1 VRTRLWA
8 QPAAPAAKGT
18 RLSESGRRRARK
30 AGTTAYLPAFS
41 LAALS
46 AVLGLVVLG
55 AAAAGRWAEPVALVS
70 TVVAAGVG
78 LASAVAVR
86 RHVVRPLGRIERLAT
101 RVMAGQGGAMAADRD
116 GFTPGGG
123 MAPLVEAVEA
133 LAAELDRSRQA
144 LHIVERSPDLTV
156 VTDAAGN
163 ICHASPAAD
172 SMLGRPAAWLTGRSM
187 AALVHHEDRSL
198 LEGLCARPVERGVR
212 CYEELRLSHLH
223 GHWVV
228 TEVTCLEVGDDH
240 DVGGRVLH
248 IRDVSDRKAHEE
260 DLLLRALYDPLTG
273 LANRALFREHVDK
286 ALARLRRTPA
296 RPHAVLFIDL
306 DGFKTINDSLGH
318 AAGDEVLA
326 EVGRRLKRWMRP
338 GDTAARLGGDEFAV
352 LLENT
357 SQLDTGVL
365 AKRILDVL
373 LGPIVVQGKEVVLTG
388 SIGIALSE
396 TGQDSDALLRN
407 ADAAMYTAKAA
418 GKGQYRLFEPE
429 MHQAAMLRLDL
440 EADLRRAVGRN
451 ELYLLYQPIVDLA
464 TGRVVA
470 AEVLVRW
477 KHPERGLIPTLDFIS
492 VAEDSGYIREL
503 GRHILEQA
511 CQQLR
516 TWHRKYPDADPL
528 HICVNSSVRQ
538 IEQVEFFDE
547 VAGALADSGLDG
559 RFLTLEITESLF
571 MSDFTATVEK
581 LRRLKDLGLKLAIDD
596 FGTGYSSLSYLR
608 SLPIDILKIDKSF
621 VVGAT
626 LGPEQSAV
634 ARAVVKL
641 ARTFNLRTVAEGIE
655 QPEQAAELLA
665 MGADMGQGY
674 WYSCPLPAEAMEAF
688 LAANRLSPASG
699 QPPPAPAAPPAPP
712 PARAG
717 SRGR

>member
-1 VRTRLWA
+1 M
-8 QPAAPAAKGT
+8 
-18 RLSESGRRRARK
+18 
-30 AGTTAYLPAFS
+30 
-41 LAALS
+41 AALS
-46 AVLGLVVLG
+46 AVVGLVVLIALVVGGHQSG
-55 AAAAGRWAEPVALVS
+55 ASRWAERLALV
-70 TVVAAGVG
+70 TAVVATSLAA
-78 LASAVAVR
+78 ASAVTVR
-86 RHVVRPLGRIERLAT
+86 RHLIRPLGRLERLAT
-101 RVMAGQGGAMAADRD
+101 HVVAGQRGALAPERD
-116 GFTPGGG
+116 GFIPSAG
-123 MAPLVEAVEA
+123 MARLVEAVEA

-144 LHIVERSPDLTV
+144 LHVVQRSPDLTV
-156 VTDAAGN
+156 VVDGAGN
-163 ICHASPAAD
+163 IRYASPAAD
-172 SMLGRPAAWLTGRSM
+172 SMLGRPAAWLAGRSM
-187 AALVHHEDRSL
+187 AALVHQEDRSL
-198 LEGLCARPVERGVR
+198 LEDLRERPVEHGVR

-228 TEVTCLEVGDDH
+228 TEVTALEPGDEPEVD
-240 DVGGRVLH
+240 GRVFN

-260 DLLLRALYDPLTG
+260 HLLLRALYDPLTG

-296 RPHAVLFIDL
+296 RPHAVLFVDL

-373 LGPIVVQGKEVVLTG
+373 LAPIVVQGKEVVLTG

-396 TGQDSDALLRN
+396 PGQDSDALLRN

-429 MHQAAMLRLDL
+429 MHHAAMRRLDL
-440 EADLRRAVGRN
+440 EADLRRAVDRD
-451 ELYLLYQPIVDLA
+451 ELYLSYQPIVDLA
-464 TGRVVA
+464 TGRVTA

-477 KHPERGLIPTLDFIS
+477 KHPERGLIPPLDFIS

-511 CQQLR
+511 CQQVR
-516 TWHRKYPDADPL
+516 AWHRKYPDTDPL
-528 HICVNSSVRQ
+528 HICVNTSVRQ

-547 VAGALADSGLDG
+547 VASALAESGLDG
-559 RFLTLEITESLF
+559 SFLTLEITESLF
-571 MSDFTATVEK
+571 MSDFTATVQK
-581 LRRLKDLGLKLAIDD
+581 LRRLKNLGLKLAVDD

-608 SLPIDILKIDKSF
+608 SLPIDVLKIDKSF
-621 VVGAT
+621 VVGVT

-688 LAANRLSPASG
+688 LDASRLSPAAVLSPPSRPMAPATPA
-699 QPPPAPAAPPAPP
+699 QPPHA

-717 SRGR
+717 LRSR